1 MADVEITLGFTF
13 AEAQAL
19 APMFEAEA
27 RGMERHQFVRR
38 VLAARGI
45 ESVDDL
51 TPRQQAKL
59 AYKCWTL
66 FKQQQHKRR
75 EAEISHGETAAQ
87 IVEDEF
93 PIEVD

>member
-1 MADVEITLGFTF
+1 MADVKITINLSTEF
-13 AEAQAL
+13 

-27 RGMERHQFVRR
+27 RGMEHHPFVVR

-45 ESVDDL
+45 ESVGDL
-51 TPRQQAKL
+51 TPRQQTKL
-59 AYKCWTL
+59 VLKCWTM
-66 FKQQQHKRR
+66 FKQQQYKRR
-75 EAEISHGETAAQ
+75 EAEINHGETAAQ